1 LFGLCAI
8 ALLVS
13 IVVASFN
20 VGLAQVEN
28 SLVLQPK
35 VTDTKLKVEL
45 VSNLQGFPTNMVFI
59 DKDDILILSKNGQV
73 LRIKDGKNLGP
84 VFELNVTNKDEMGLL
99 GIDTDLYSK
108 NKAQVNKAKVFLYYS
123 LCESNLE
130 CNNFVYKYSWNAKQQ
145 KLDNPRLLLKLP
157 GLPGPSHVGGDIT
170 IGPDGYVYLTIGDLL
185 RTDLFNKDKKYNT
198 EAQNYRDGVEADGRA
213 GILRFTKDGKPVGNG
228 TIGDHYPLN
237 LYFAYG
243 IKNSFGIAF
252 DPATSKLWDTENG
265 PSFGDEINLVEPG
278 FNSGWSQIQGIWRV
292 NPSTSEKMGLLEG
305 EPTGL
310 ESFGGKGKYIEP
322 KLVWDNTAAPTA
334 LLFMNSE
341 ELGSRYL
348 NNMFVGSVDD
358 GKIFHLELNQN
369 RTGFSLPD
377 SINDRLI
384 TKGQDSEILF
394 AEGFGIVTDMQVGAD
409 DGYLYVVSGDRPT
422 KSGAMYKIIPK

>member
-1 LFGLCAI
+1 M
-8 ALLVS
+8 
-13 IVVASFN
+13 
-20 VGLAQVEN
+20 AQVEN

-45 VSNLQGFPTNMVFI
+45 VSNLQGFPTNMAFI

-84 VFELNVTNKDEMGLL
+84 VFELNVTSKDEMGLL
-99 GIDTDLYSK
+99 GIATDLYSK
-108 NKAQVNKAKVFLYYS
+108 NKAQANNGSVFLYYS
-123 LCESNLE
+123 LCGSNLE

-198 EAQNYRDGVEADGRA
+198 KAQNYLGGVDADGRA

-228 TIGDHYPLN
+228 IIGDHYPLN
-237 LYFAYG
+237 LYYAYG

-292 NPSTSEKMGLLEG
+292 NPNTSEKMELLKG

-341 ELGSRYL
+341 ELGIQYL
-348 NNMFVGSVDD
+348 NDMFVGSVED

-377 SINDRLI
+377 SINDRII

-394 AEGFGIVTDMQVGAD
+394 AEGFGIVTDMQVGAN
-409 DGYLYVVSGDRPT
+409 DGYLYVVSGDRPA
-422 KSGAMYKIIPK
+422 KSGSIYRIVPT